1 MILRFADPAYLVLL
15 LGVPLLAWWYIAR
28 GRGRTGSLRY
38 SSLAAVARAD
48 RRRTGR
54 WRHALFVLRS
64 LGLAALVVA
73 FARPQTGVTAE
84 NVTTE
89 GIDIVLALDL
99 STSMLAEDLEPNRI
113 EAAKAVAA
121 DFVEGRRNDRI
132 GLVVFA
138 GDAFTQVPL
147 TLDYGIVTT
156 VLGELE
162 TGILEDGTAIGMG
175 LATAVKR
182 LQDSSAES
190 KVVVLL
196 TDGQNNRGEIDPVT
210 AAQLAAALDIRIY
223 AVGAGTRGVARVPV
237 DDPLFGRRYAQMR
250 GRHRRADPPGDG
262 RSHGR
267 PLLPGD
273 RPREPGGDLGRDRRA
288 RDDRDRG
295 GAVHPLRR
303 AVPPAAG
310 RGPGAPGAGDG
321 PRPHR
326 AEEDTLMFR
335 FAADRTVPRRMP

>member
-1 MILRFADPAYLVLL
+1 MTLLRFADPAYLLLL
-15 LGVPLLAWWYIAR
+15 LGVPLLAWWYVVR
-28 GRGRTGSLRY
+28 GRSRTGSLRY
-38 SSLAAVARAD
+38 SSLASIARAD

-54 WRHALFVLRS
+54 YHHALFVLRS
-64 LGLAALVVA
+64 LGLAALIVA

-121 DFVEGRRNDRI
+121 DFVNGRQNDRI

-182 LQDSSAES
+182 LQRLGS
-190 KVVVLL
+190 
-196 TDGQNNRGEIDPVT
+196 
-210 AAQLAAALDIRIY
+210 
-223 AVGAGTRGVARVPV
+223 RVE
-237 DDPLFGRRYAQMR
+237 
-250 GRHRRADPPGDG
+250 
-262 RSHGR
+262 
-267 PLLPGD
+267 GD
-273 RPREPGGDLGRDRRA
+273 R
-288 RDDRDRG
+288 
-295 GAVHPLRR
+295 
-303 AVPPAAG
+303 
-310 RGPGAPGAGDG
+310 
-321 PRPHR
+321 
-326 AEEDTLMFR
+326 
-335 FAADRTVPRRMP
+335 AADRRPQQPRRDRPGHGSSDGTRRWACGSTRSAPAPRAPRGYRWTTRSSADGTRRCGSTSTNRRCRRPRN

>member
-1 MILRFADPAYLVLL
+1 MTLLRFADPAYLLLL
-15 LGVPLLAWWYIAR
+15 LGVPLLAWWYVVR
-28 GRGRTGSLRY
+28 GPSRTGSLRY

-64 LGLAALVVA
+64 LGLAALIVA

-89 GIDIVLALDL
+89 GVDIVLALDL
-99 STSMLAEDLEPNRI
+99 SSSMLAEDLDPNRI

-121 DFVEGRRNDRI
+121 DFVADRRNDRI

-147 TLDYGIVTT
+147 TLDHGIVTA

-162 TGILEDGTAIGMG
+162 TGVIEDGTAIGMG

-182 LQDSSAES
+182 LQGSSAES

-196 TDGQNNRGEIDPVT
+196 TDGRNNRGEIDPVT
-210 AAQLAAALDIRIY
+210 AAQMAAALGVRIY
-223 AVGAGTRGVARVPV
+223 AVGAGAEGVARVPV

-250 GRHRRADPPGDG
+250 VDVDEPTLRETADLTGGRYFRATDRASLQEIYAEIDALETTEMEVEQFTRYGELF
-262 RSHGR
+262 HI
-267 PLLPGD
+267 PL
-273 RPREPGGDLGRDRRA
+273 
-288 RDDRDRG
+288 
-295 GAVHPLRR
+295 
-303 AVPPAAG
+303 AAG
-310 RGPGAPGAGDG
+310 LALLVL
-321 PRPHR
+321 
-326 AEEDTLMFR
+326 EMTL
-335 FAADRTVPRRMP
+335 ARTVLRKIP